1 MQKLISK
8 KLKINSHTTMDIA
21 EKLYQKGL
29 ISYPRT
35 ETNVFNPSINLLTFI
50 EEQKKSSIW
59 GNYASRLLDGIFEV
73 YERI

>member
-1 MQKLISK
+1 
-8 KLKINSHTTMDIA
+8 MDIA

>member
-1 MQKLISK
+1 MQKLVSK

-35 ETNVFNPSINLLTFI
+35 ETNVFNPSINLLAFI
-50 EEQKKSSIW
+50 EEQKKSGTW
-59 GNYASRLLDGIFEV
+59 GNYATRLLDGMFK
-73 YERI
+73 